1 MACAISAHPANNLC
15 PQTPNPHSSL
25 SQREVTPSRLVSF
38 PVHLHTNALRRP
50 FSRRE
55 YFPSSDTRY
64 RSIRLVSR
72 HSSQGF
78 SSIGRKQSMAAVRA
92 QSAADSAGVEWLEIT
107 QPDDWHLH
115 VRDGAALQSVVPF
128 SAAVFHRA
136 VIMPNLRPPV
146 TTALAAAEYR
156 ERVLAAVPEGRRGE
170 EGFKPLMTLYLTD
183 DTTPEEVQRAK
194 DGGLVVAFKL
204 YPAGATTNS
213 AAGVTDL
220 FGRCF
225 PAIEHMAHIGM
236 PLLHVPVHSL
246 PLSFPFP
253 LPSPSCMEK
262 WWTHQ
267 STCSTARRKEEH
279 RTQSGTL
286 QMWPDEGPTEREQR
300 DLCGTHCSLT
310 LAMLWNRNVLFA
322 GGIRPLPLAAPRH
335 LLPKGSQ
342 GLYPHDFC
350 LPVLKRETHCESLRA
365 LPLPFLSFAL
375 PVLTETHCN
384 TTPHSLLPTLVP
396 PAPFL
401 LTPGQAIV
409 AAVTGGSTRFFLGT
423 DSAPHERTTKEAPCG
438 CAGIFS
444 AHAALPLYARAFE
457 QAGALDKLEAFT
469 SFNGPDFYGLPR
481 NSRRITLIRQPWAV
495 PDLYPYGEGNGSL
508 VPMLA
513 GEQLDW
519 QVLPLDS

>member
-1 MACAISAHPANNLC
+1 MHNAC
-15 PQTPNPHSSL
+15 TPSPSSL
-25 SQREVTPSRLVSF
+25 PLLF
-38 PVHLHTNALRRP
+38 PLFPPAPH
-50 FSRRE
+50 F
-55 YFPSSDTRY
+55 FPSLPLSPPF
-64 RSIRLVSR
+64 L
-72 HSSQGF
+72 HPSSPPPLPLLFPSPPPTPPPPPYPLPG
-78 SSIGRKQSMAAVRA
+78 
-92 QSAADSAGVEWLEIT
+92 
-107 QPDDWHLH
+107 
-115 VRDGAALQSVVPF
+115 

-156 ERVLAAVPEGRRGE
+156 KRVLAAVPEGRRGE

-183 DTTPEEVQRAK
+183 DTTPEEVQKAK

-225 PAIEHMAHIGM
+225 PAIQHMAQIGM
-236 PLLHVPVHSL
+236 PLLLHGEVVDPSVDMFDREKEFIHRVLS
-246 PLSFPFP
+246 PLLAR
-253 LPSPSCMEK
+253 LPSLRVVLEHV
-262 WWTHQ
+262 T
-267 STCSTARRKEEH
+267 TADAVEFVLKA
-279 RTQSGTL
+279 
-286 QMWPDEGPTEREQR
+286 PEGRVAATVTPQH
-300 DLCGTHCSLT
+300 L
-310 LAMLWNRNVLFA
+310 LWNRNALFT
-322 GGIRPLPLAAPRH
+322 GGIRPH
-335 LLPKGSQ
+335 
-342 GLYPHDFC
+342 HFC
-350 LPVLKRETHCESLRA
+350 LPVLKRETHR
-365 LPLPFLSFAL
+365 
-375 PVLTETHCN
+375 
-384 TTPHSLLPTLVP
+384 
-396 PAPFL
+396 
-401 LTPGQAIV
+401 QAIV

-495 PDLYPYGEGNGSL
+495 PDSYSYADGGSL

-513 GEQLDW
+513 GEQLEW
-519 QVLPLDS
+519 QVLPLNS

>member
-1 MACAISAHPANNLC
+1 
-15 PQTPNPHSSL
+15 
-25 SQREVTPSRLVSF
+25 
-38 PVHLHTNALRRP
+38 
-50 FSRRE
+50 
-55 YFPSSDTRY
+55 
-64 RSIRLVSR
+64 
-72 HSSQGF
+72 
-78 SSIGRKQSMAAVRA
+78 MAAVRA
-92 QSAADSAGVEWLEIT
+92 QSAADSAGVERLEIT

-156 ERVLAAVPEGRRGE
+156 DRVLAAVPEGRRGE

-183 DTTPEEVQRAK
+183 DTTPEEVQKAK

-236 PLLHVPVHSL
+236 PLLLHGEVVDPSVDMFDREKEFIHRVLSPLLARLPTLRVVLEHV
-246 PLSFPFP
+246 
-253 LPSPSCMEK
+253 
-262 WWTHQ
+262 T
-267 STCSTARRKEEH
+267 TADAVEFVLKA
-279 RTQSGTL
+279 
-286 QMWPDEGPTEREQR
+286 PEGRVAATVTPQH
-300 DLCGTHCSLT
+300 L
-310 LAMLWNRNVLFA
+310 LWNRNALFT
-322 GGIRPLPLAAPRH
+322 GGIRPH
-335 LLPKGSQ
+335 
-342 GLYPHDFC
+342 HFC
-350 LPVLKRETHCESLRA
+350 LPVLKRETHR
-365 LPLPFLSFAL
+365 
-375 PVLTETHCN
+375 
-384 TTPHSLLPTLVP
+384 
-396 PAPFL
+396 
-401 LTPGQAIV
+401 QAIV

-481 NSRRITLIRQPWAV
+481 NSCCITLVRQPWVV
-495 PDLYPYGEGNGSL
+495 PDSYSYGEGGSL

-513 GEQLDW
+513 GEELEW
-519 QVLPLDS
+519 QVLPLDH

>member
-1 MACAISAHPANNLC
+1 
-15 PQTPNPHSSL
+15 
-25 SQREVTPSRLVSF
+25 
-38 PVHLHTNALRRP
+38 
-50 FSRRE
+50 
-55 YFPSSDTRY
+55 
-64 RSIRLVSR
+64 
-72 HSSQGF
+72 
-78 SSIGRKQSMAAVRA
+78 MAAVRA
-92 QSAADSAGVEWLEIT
+92 QSAADSVGVERLEIT

-115 VRDGAALQSVVPF
+115 VSVFVLENRMHNACTPSPSSLPLLFPLFPPAPHFFPSLPLSPPF
-128 SAAVFHRA
+128 LHPSHPSPLPLLFPSPPPTPPPPPYPLPRSAAVFHRA

-183 DTTPEEVQRAK
+183 DTTAEEVQRAK

-236 PLLHVPVHSL
+236 PLLLHGEVVDPSVDMFDREKEFIHQVLS
-246 PLSFPFP
+246 PLLAR
-253 LPSPSCMEK
+253 LPSLRVVLEHV
-262 WWTHQ
+262 T
-267 STCSTARRKEEH
+267 TADAVEFVLKA
-279 RTQSGTL
+279 
-286 QMWPDEGPTEREQR
+286 PEGRVAATVTPQH
-300 DLCGTHCSLT
+300 L
-310 LAMLWNRNVLFA
+310 LWNRNALFT
-322 GGIRPLPLAAPRH
+322 GGIRPH
-335 LLPKGSQ
+335 
-342 GLYPHDFC
+342 HFC
-350 LPVLKRETHCESLRA
+350 LPVLKRETHR
-365 LPLPFLSFAL
+365 
-375 PVLTETHCN
+375 
-384 TTPHSLLPTLVP
+384 
-396 PAPFL
+396 
-401 LTPGQAIV
+401 QAIV

-495 PDLYPYGEGNGSL
+495 PDSYPYGEGNGSL

-519 QVLPLDS
+519 QPWAVPDSYPYEDGNGSLVPMLAGEQLE